1 MTPMMKRGRS
11 CFSTQSGAGTALLPG
26 AAAALALLLAACGGD
41 GTTGTPD
48 GGDPS
53 KPFEGRSV
61 NFVTTYAA
69 FPTSFGFRL
78 VQDTQSFTQA
88 DICAGLKRY
97 NNLVPLPAAA
107 THTALYIDIQSAMMG
122 DDVTITA
129 GMPGVDGDLRF
140 ASVAEYQSGDQRPR
154 SGAFALAGSGLVR
167 VTTYKA
173 MERVAGS
180 YTLQFSSGDKL
191 SGTFDA
197 TACPP

>member
-1 MTPMMKRGRS
+1 MTPMKRGRS

-26 AAAALALLLAACGGD
+26 AAALALLLAACGGD

-48 GGDPS
+48 GGSPGD
-53 KPFEGRSV
+53 PFEGRSV

-69 FPTSFGFRL
+69 FPSSFGFRL

-107 THTALYIDIQSAMMG
+107 THTALYIEIQGAMMG
-122 DDVTITA
+122 DDVTLTA
-129 GMPGVDGDLRF
+129 GMPGVDGDLHY

-154 SGAFALAGSGLVR
+154 PSAFALAGSGLVR
-167 VTTYKA
+167 VTAYKA

-180 YTLQFSSGDKL
+180 YSLQFPGGGKL